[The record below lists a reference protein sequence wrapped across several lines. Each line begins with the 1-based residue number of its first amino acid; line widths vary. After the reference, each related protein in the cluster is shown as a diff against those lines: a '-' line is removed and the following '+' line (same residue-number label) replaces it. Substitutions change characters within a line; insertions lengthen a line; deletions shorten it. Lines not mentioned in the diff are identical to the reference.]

1 MGIGEI
7 CNREVVFAN
16 RKTSLSEAAR
26 LMREH
31 HVGDVIV
38 VSEETG
44 KRHPVGIVTDRDIVV
59 EVIATGLDPNIL
71 TVEEIMV
78 PDLAMVGENTGV
90 FESIIYMRDKGVRR
104 MPVVGEGGE
113 LIGVVTL
120 DDLILLLAEEMGELA
135 RLIRHEQDKE
145 MSQRH

>member
-1 MGIGEI
+1 
-7 CNREVVFAN
+7 
-16 RKTSLSEAAR
+16 
-26 LMREH
+26 
-31 HVGDVIV
+31 
-38 VSEETG
+38 
-44 KRHPVGIVTDRDIVV
+44 
-59 EVIATGLDPNIL
+59 
-71 TVEEIMV
+71 
-78 PDLAMVGENTGV
+78 
-90 FESIIYMRDKGVRR
+90 MRDKGVRR